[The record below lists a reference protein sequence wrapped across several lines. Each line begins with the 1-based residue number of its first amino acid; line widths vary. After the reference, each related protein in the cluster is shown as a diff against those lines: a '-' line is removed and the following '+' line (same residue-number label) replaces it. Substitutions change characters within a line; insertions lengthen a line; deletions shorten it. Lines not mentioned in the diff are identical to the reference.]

1 MVMVPQLLMLTGR
14 GATKSLT
21 SAGKEADERLFRK
34 PLANA
39 SQVLPKTP
47 AAVRLIAASPKVSPG
62 RLTPAIGSVTVEV
75 LTAPS
80 ANPAADRFTRLP
92 QHGSALLEKHWLVE
106 PLVTHFSRPSTG
118 LPPPL
123 VKSKVISRSP
133 AVRTSVLGPVVVRVG
148 WVFWLISKSMLAE
161 PSTFDRSHAR
171 YRKLLLP
178 ANSLAT

>member
-34 PLANA
+34 VLAN
-39 SQVLPKTP
+39 
-47 AAVRLIAASPKVSPG
+47 
-62 RLTPAIGSVTVEV
+62 
-75 LTAPS
+75 PS
-80 ANPAADRFTRLP
+80 AERFTRLP
-92 QHGSALLEKHWLVE
+92 QHGSAFLEKHWLVG

-133 AVRTSVLGPVVVRVG
+133 AVRLSALGPVVVRFG

-161 PSTFDRSHAR
+161 PSTFDRSQAR
-171 YRKLLLP
+171 YR
-178 ANSLAT
+178 

>member
-34 PLANA
+34 ALANA

-47 AAVRLIAASPKVSPG
+47 AAVRLTAA
-62 RLTPAIGSVTVEV
+62 
-75 LTAPS
+75 S
-80 ANPAADRFTRLP
+80 ANPAAERFTRLP
-92 QHGSALLEKHWLVE
+92 QHGSAFLEKHWLVG

-133 AVRTSVLGPVVVRVG
+133 AVRLSVLGPVVVRFG

-161 PSTFDRSHAR
+161 PSTFDRSQAR
-171 YRKLLLP
+171 YR
-178 ANSLAT
+178 

>member
-21 SAGKEADERLFRK
+21 SAGKEAEERLFRK

-80 ANPAADRFTRLP
+80 ANPAAERFTRLP
-92 QHGSALLEKHWLVE
+92 QHGSELLEKHWLVG
-106 PLVTHFSRPSTG
+106 PLVTHVSRASTG
-118 LPPPL
+118 APLPP
-123 VKSKVISRSP
+123 KSKVI
-133 AVRTSVLGPVVVRVG
+133 
-148 WVFWLISKSMLAE
+148 
-161 PSTFDRSHAR
+161 
-171 YRKLLLP
+171 
-178 ANSLAT
+178 

>member
-47 AAVRLIAASPKVSPG
+47 AAVRLTAASPKVSPG
-62 RLTPAIGSVTVEV
+62 RLTPAIGSSTVEV

-80 ANPAADRFTRLP
+80 ANPAAVRL
-92 QHGSALLEKHWLVE
+92 
-106 PLVTHFSRPSTG
+106 
-118 LPPPL
+118 
-123 VKSKVISRSP
+123 
-133 AVRTSVLGPVVVRVG
+133 SVLGPVVVRFG

-161 PSTFDRSHAR
+161 PSTFDRSQAR
-171 YRKLLLP
+171 YR
-178 ANSLAT
+178 

>member
-47 AAVRLIAASPKVSPG
+47 AA
-62 RLTPAIGSVTVEV
+62 
-75 LTAPS
+75 
-80 ANPAADRFTRLP
+80 NPAAERFTRLP
-92 QHGSALLEKHWLVE
+92 QHGSAFLEKHWLLG

-133 AVRTSVLGPVVVRVG
+133 AVRLSVLGPVVVRFG

-161 PSTFDRSHAR
+161 PSTFDRSQAR
-171 YRKLLLP
+171 YR
-178 ANSLAT
+178 

>member
-1 MVMVPQLLMLTGR
+1 MMVPQLEMLTGR

-21 SAGKEADERLFRK
+21 SAGKEAEERLFRK
-34 PLANA
+34 ALPNA
-39 SQVLPKTP
+39 SQVPGGKTS
-47 AAVRLIAASPKVSPG
+47 AAVRLTDASPKVSPG
-62 RLTPAIGSVTVEV
+62 RLTPAIGSVIVAV

-80 ANPAADRFTRLP
+80 ANPAAVRLTRFP
-92 QHGSALLEKHWLVE
+92 QQGIELAEKHWLVE

-133 AVRTSVLGPVVVRVG
+133 AVRLSVLGPVVVRFG

-171 YRKLLLP
+171 YRKLLLL